1 MIGGYRILFVSS
13 VLCTTGRVAHTW
25 VVVGGWWVL
34 GWWQRL
40 DLRLAAAICALDEE
54 LLRD

>member
-1 MIGGYRILFVSS
+1 MIGRYRILFVSS

-40 DLRLAAAICALDEE
+40 DLRLAAAIRALEEE

>member
-1 MIGGYRILFVSS
+1 MIGRYRILFVSS
-13 VLCTTGRVAHTW
+13 VLCMTGRVAHTW
-25 VVVGGWWVL
+25 VVVGGWRVL

>member
-1 MIGGYRILFVSS
+1 MIGGVQDFFCFF
-13 VLCTTGRVAHTW
+13 CTLYDCSRGSHVG
-25 VVVGGWWVL
+25 GGWWVL

-40 DLRLAAAICALDEE
+40 DFRLAAAIRALDEE